1 MIEYIVLIKKK
12 KGLGTDLLSYF
23 FTFVTSGKILPL
35 EQILHL
41 LMRWKGTDLYV
52 NHSFYW
58 HGKQLIVCSASPY

>member
-12 KGLGTDLLSYF
+12 TGLGTDLLSYF
-23 FTFVTSGKILPL
+23 FTFVISGKILPL

-52 NHSFYW
+52 NTDMET
-58 HGKQLIVCSASPY
+58 